1 MLEVMPASENH
12 QIQELKRML
21 GLESAALVAPGSN
34 GDRIELPPSV
44 HKLLKELV
52 EHMSR
57 GKSVVISPKNQ
68 ELTTQAAAD
77 FLGVSRPH
85 VVKLLE
91 SGEIPFSR
99 TGSHRRILLED
110 LTTYARHRDNQRAK
124 ILNELALKEMA
135 DGSYE

>member
-1 MLEVMPASENH
+1 MLEVIPASENH

-21 GLESAALVAPGSN
+21 GLESAALVASGLN
-34 GDRIELPPSV
+34 GERIELPPRV
-44 HKLLKELV
+44 HKLLKEVV
-52 EHMSR
+52 EYMSR
-57 GKSVVISPKNQ
+57 GKTVVITPKNQ
-68 ELTTQAAAD
+68 EITTQAAAD

-85 VVKLLE
+85 LVKLLE

-99 TGSHRRILLED
+99 TGSHRRILLDD
-110 LTTYARHRDNQRAK
+110 LKTYARRRDKERAS